1 MNDMVNV
8 TAMVVSKSFGS
19 LGAVEGLS
27 LVVEAGEEK

>member
-8 TAMVVSKSFGS
+8 TATVVKSFGS
-19 LGAVEGLS
+19 LRAVEGLS